1 MGNHPREL
9 RNPGIK
15 NARRESNCL
24 IFTVFWV
31 TYGHKVVD
39 QTVIEVLSSQ
49 MGVTSGRFDL
59 ENTIFDRKDGDIK
72 SSAAKIENK
81 DVTLS
86 SDLFVQTVSDGG
98 RGGFVDDSKN
108 VKAGNGTSI
117 LGSLTLTKKIK

>member
-9 RNPGIK
+9 TIPGVK
-15 NARRESNCL
+15 NTRRDSHWS
-24 IFTVFWV
+24 IFTVFSV
-31 TYGHKVVD
+31 TYGHEVVD
-39 QTVIEVLSSQ
+39 QTVIEILSSQ
-49 MGVTSGRFDL
+49 MGVTSGGFDL

-72 SSAAKIENK
+72 GSTAEIENK
-81 DVTLS
+81 DVTLR

-108 VKAGNGTSI
+108 VEAGNGTGV